1 MDKAASPALVAALL
15 LVAAAVEAQP
25 TPPAPPAEEQPL
37 AAEPARLAA
46 RGLLIAIASAGP
58 RLVAVGDRGI
68 IVLSDDRGASW
79 RQADY
84 VPTQALLTGV
94 CFLDA
99 QHGVA
104 VGHDEVILITVDAGR
119 NWKRT
124 HYAPQ
129 AQGPLLDVW
138 CGAGGEVIAVGA
150 YSAYL
155 TSDDG
160 GASWREMKFTPASA
174 PAVGRDRAR
183 SPGATAAAGTADD
196 ERAAGGYHLNRIV
209 SGNAHRLYI
218 AAEAGHLYASDD
230 GGANWRTLA
239 SPYEGSFFGM
249 LPLRGEELLAFGLR
263 GHLYRSTNGG
273 ASWQPIETGTVAMLT
288 GATPLDSGALA
299 IVGLSGVVLVSRDGG
314 RSFTLLQQA
323 ERAGLSAVAHAGDD
337 RLVVVGE
344 GGARLIGVTD
354 TRGSAGSASR

>member
-1 MDKAASPALVAALL
+1 
-15 LVAAAVEAQP
+15 
-25 TPPAPPAEEQPL
+25 
-37 AAEPARLAA
+37 
-46 RGLLIAIASAGP
+46 
-58 RLVAVGDRGI
+58 
-68 IVLSDDRGASW
+68 
-79 RQADY
+79 
-84 VPTQALLTGV
+84 V

-344 GGARLIGVTD
+344 GGARLIRVTD
-354 TRGSAGSASR
+354 TRATAGSASR